1 VGDEFFRGYIRLRI
15 EAIKCPVREASEHSV
30 TGLLLSNM
38 RLQLSEQVIDE
49 IEEDEVE

>member
-1 VGDEFFRGYIRLRI
+1 MRI

-30 TGLLLSNM
+30 SGLLLSIM
-38 RLQLSEQVIDE
+38 RLQRNEQVIDE